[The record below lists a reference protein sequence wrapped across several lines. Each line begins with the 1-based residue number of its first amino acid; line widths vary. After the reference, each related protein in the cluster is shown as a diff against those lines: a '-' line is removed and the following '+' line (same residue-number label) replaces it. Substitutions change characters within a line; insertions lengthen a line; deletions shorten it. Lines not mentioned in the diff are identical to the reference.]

1 MAFTHLRSVDRD
13 LMLAVRRLGSAGI
26 GDLTEA
32 LGVTATAIR
41 QRIDRLIADGLL
53 DREKIVAGRGR
64 PTYRYR
70 LTLAGQQ
77 AAGAKTSDLATALWQ
92 EVIAIEDE
100 AVRGQILAGV
110 AVRMGSMF
118 AAELARNGSQ
128 RSVAELTAVMSA
140 RDVAIAAVEVPGGLP
155 VLDIESCP
163 YPAMTTGDGDDADR
177 TMCKL
182 EERMFSEAL
191 GRPVHLS
198 SCRLDGDDCCQFTA
212 SQPINSQRSQ

>member
-1 MAFTHLRSVDRD
+1 MPDKPLRAIDRD
-13 LMLAVRRLGSAGI
+13 LLIAVRRLGAAGI
-26 GDLTEA
+26 GDLTQS

-41 QRIDRLIADGLL
+41 QRIDRLYADGLL

-70 LTLAGQQ
+70 LTMDGQT

-92 EVIAIEDE
+92 EVMSIEDE
-100 AVRGQILAGV
+100 QIRQQILSGV
-110 AVRMGSMF
+110 AVRMGSRF
-118 AAELARNGSQ
+118 AAELSASGSGG
-128 RSVAELTAVMSA
+128 SVQQLSAVMSA
-140 RDVAIAAVEVPGGLP
+140 RDVAVATVDVPGGLP

-163 YPAMTTGDGDDADR
+163 YPALTSGQDGQTADR

-182 EERMFSEAL
+182 EEAMFSEAL

-212 SQPINSQRSQ
+212 SEHSEA